1 MAAKCITI
9 DVRLKNLPELR
20 EQVIDMACENE
31 LLRANNRKLRHQLN
45 ACLERLAEIDCT
57 FDSVQF
63 LKGVR

>member
-1 MAAKCITI
+1 MSSKCIKI
-9 DVRLKNLPELR
+9 ELRLKNLPELR

-31 LLRANNRKLRHQLN
+31 LLRVNNRKLRNQLN